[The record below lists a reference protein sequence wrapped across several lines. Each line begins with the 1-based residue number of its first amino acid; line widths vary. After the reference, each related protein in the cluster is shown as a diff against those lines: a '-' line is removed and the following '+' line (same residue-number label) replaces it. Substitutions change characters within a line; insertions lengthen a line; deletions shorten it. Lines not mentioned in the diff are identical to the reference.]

1 MAVFGRSSNAGHRGF
16 LSNAALLTVA
26 QYGAAGIGLLTTL
39 VAARWLGPEAF
50 GLAAVV
56 MAYPAAVSSFA
67 SVKTS
72 SVTQRYASGFRATG
86 RPDELLAVSRL
97 GFTVDFGASLAAVA
111 LVIGAVLVVGDLPG
125 TGRHGE
131 LVAAFALSLPLM
143 SFAGTGFVVLS
154 AFGLFGMAAALR
166 LSEKALVLLAVV
178 GALLIDRGAAAFVL
192 ATAAG
197 QAAAGLVWLLVSSAV
212 LARRTGRS
220 WWTASWASLAGLG
233 LELRSLFGW
242 NFIGVTLSGAMSQ
255 LPVVLLGA
263 MRSPVEAGYFRLGST
278 IAVTADYVE
287 AAMSRVAYPL
297 LASADAEGD
306 VGKMVRLVR
315 GWTRREAPLATLTVL
330 DTMALLPVFV
340 AVVFGDEYGSMIA
353 GTEVLLAGVAVS
365 AAFFFV
371 IPYLYATGQVRTWVL
386 SYGAYAAVA
395 LGGGTLLAPSG
406 GFFGFAAPVGLGLAV
421 LNLAL
426 GAAVLRQARR
436 ARAAP

>member
-1 MAVFGRSSNAGHRGF
+1 MFGRSSNAGHRGF

-220 WWTASWASLAGLG
+220 WC
-233 LELRSLFGW
+233 
-242 NFIGVTLSGAMSQ
+242 
-255 LPVVLLGA
+255 
-263 MRSPVEAGYFRLGST
+263 
-278 IAVTADYVE
+278 
-287 AAMSRVAYPL
+287 
-297 LASADAEGD
+297 SAN
-306 VGKMVRLVR
+306 
-315 GWTRREAPLATLTVL
+315 TRT
-330 DTMALLPVFV
+330 
-340 AVVFGDEYGSMIA
+340 
-353 GTEVLLAGVAVS
+353 
-365 AAFFFV
+365 
-371 IPYLYATGQVRTWVL
+371 
-386 SYGAYAAVA
+386 
-395 LGGGTLLAPSG
+395 
-406 GFFGFAAPVGLGLAV
+406 
-421 LNLAL
+421 
-426 GAAVLRQARR
+426 
-436 ARAAP
+436 